1 MNPGSLIESLAVAQ
15 AMRDH
20 AWLYPAVAIAHIV
33 GFTILVGSV
42 VMFDLRVFGLSKA
55 ISVRALA
62 RLLLPWS
69 VASLAVIVPTGLM
82 LFAAH
87 ADEFLE
93 SRAFAIKMAL
103 ILAAG
108 MNAAMFLTGPYQ
120 GVKSWDTGAAAP
132 MLARLSAALSIVLWV
147 SVIACGR
154 IIARP

>member
-120 GVKSWDTGAAAP
+120 RVKSWDTGAPAP
-132 MLARLSAALSIVLWV
+132 VLAKLSAALSIVLWV

>member
-1 MNPGSLIESLAVAQ
+1 MNPGDLIESLAVAQ
-15 AMRDH
+15 AMREH
-20 AWLYPAVAIAHIV
+20 EWLYPAVAIAHIL

-42 VMFDLRVFGLSKA
+42 VMFDLRVFGLAKG
-55 ISVRALA
+55 IPVRALA

-69 VASLAVIVPTGLM
+69 VASLGVIVPTGLL

-93 SRAFAIKMAL
+93 SRVFAIKMAL

-120 GVKSWDTGAAAP
+120 TVKSWDTGAAAP
-132 MLARLSAALSIVLWV
+132 ALAQWSAALSIVLWV

>member
-1 MNPGSLIESLAVAQ
+1 MNPGGLIESLAVAQ

-42 VMFDLRVFGLSKA
+42 VMFDLRVFGLGAS
-55 ISVRALA
+55 IPVRALA

-69 VASLAVIVPTGLM
+69 VASLAIIVPTGLL

-87 ADEFLE
+87 ADEFLD
-93 SRAFAIKMAL
+93 SRVFAAKMAL

-120 GVKSWDTGAAAP
+120 SVKSWDTQASAP
-132 MLARLSAALSIVLWV
+132 ILARLSAALSIVLWV

>member
-42 VMFDLRVFGLSKA
+42 VMFDLRVFG
-55 ISVRALA
+55 